1 MRSIDGDLK
10 KVMDEL
16 NETRNNYNAVNKGGA
31 AGSFLV
37 RDVGDVIYN
46 NNVNPDVYFVE

>member
-16 NETRNNYNAVNKGGA
+16 NDARNNYNAINKGKE

-37 RDVGDVIYN
+37 RDIGDIVYN
-46 NNVNPDVYFVE
+46 NNVNP